1 MLYSMTRDST
11 VFFFGLFHIF
21 SLFHI
26 HQTIFVCSWDTN
38 ISRVYRIIKGGNT
51 KTKITIIWSRYQ
63 SKECVCVW
71 VSYSNKT
78 KKSRGKKFQIKN
90 KVDNIHTR
98 TQRPSTAP
106 SRSTSVRR
114 NRRIQNLEDEEQPV
128 VCIHHGNNC
137 CFLETFFSLKCTKVE
152 FFFAFYLRNNHT
164 NLDEKEIF
172 FTTEKCMVG

>member
-114 NRRIQNLEDEEQPV
+114 NRRIQNLEDEEQPWCV
-128 VCIHHGNNC
+128 YIM
-137 CFLETFFSLKCTKVE
+137 ETTAAFWKHFSL
-152 FFFAFYLRNNHT
+152 
-164 NLDEKEIF
+164 
-172 FTTEKCMVG
+172 